1 MQDVIKDQES
11 LTKETFYFF
20 VDNFN
25 KLHSNM
31 TALEYDRILIS
42 EEIISDYV
50 KYFMIFI
57 AFFFILCGVLLVI
70 FIIELKQREIKLI
83 ETSKFLD
90 YTIKGQEEEKKRIA
104 RELHDT
110 VAQDI
115 RYIIHLTKKIESS
128 DIQKDILARQEN
140 CLKQVRDICSDFVP
154 QDIENK
160 DLIASL
166 NDTISKIKAENNID
180 IKLTILDNINFKN
193 MDGENFLH
201 FFRII
206 QEILNNAQKH
216 SQATEISIL
225 IKREI
230 IKEQNFIHLIIT
242 DDGIGIDKQIL
253 DSIKEEKITVAKN
266 HFGLKNII
274 QRVKLLN
281 GQIEFTSDQDFGTE
295 ISVIIPE

>member
-1 MQDVIKDQES
+1 
-11 LTKETFYFF
+11 
-20 VDNFN
+20 
-25 KLHSNM
+25 M
-31 TALEYDRILIS
+31 TSLEYDRILTS
-42 EEIISDYV
+42 EGVISDYI

-57 AFFFILCGVLLVI
+57 AFFLILCGVLLVI
-70 FIIELKQREIKLI
+70 FIIEIKQREIKLI

-90 YTIKGQEEEKKRIA
+90 YTIKGQEEEKQRIA

-115 RYIIHLTKKIESS
+115 RYIIQLTKKIESS
-128 DIQKDILARQEN
+128 KLQKDILNKEEN
-140 CLKQVRDICSDFVP
+140 CLQQVRDICSAFIP

-166 NDTISKIKAENNID
+166 NNIISTIKSQSNMD
-180 IKLTILDNINFKN
+180 VKLTILDDINFKN
-193 MDGENFLH
+193 MEGENFLH
-201 FFRII
+201 FYRII

-216 SQATEISIL
+216 SQASEISIL
-225 IKREI
+225 IKRETT
-230 IKEQNFIHLIIT
+230 EENNFIHLIIT

-281 GQIEFTSDQDFGTE
+281 GQIDFTSDEDFGTE